1 MSRTGWESGLV
12 VENEDAEVLTWRSDH
27 LAMRK
32 ELELMGAQK
41 EGSPLAEEI
50 DKFVG
55 DHRKS
60 ADGCHAKIV
69 ESRRTLDGITAQVL
83 AMDDNLEHQRNI
95 EVESTKA
102 LRAAVDKRNS
112 AKAEL
117 AKSQQT
123 CQAME
128 DASIGKYADELEELR
143 QIAMPTVQS
152 MISRSEDYG
161 NAAASVAADIKNQI
175 STSDALKAQVAA
187 DLSKGSSSL
196 AQISWGPEQCRR
208 FVSFLSKMNSLS
220 KAKGQLGAPNGG
232 RQPAPREFLELDC
245 GEARFLLQHEFS
257 AAYLELYGLH
267 DAAVVRLRE
276 EQRVCLMRAHHLYD
290 LKVKELDDEI
300 RKATAR
306 ISKARAVINGLTPR
320 LQDASRAAAKMDQH
334 LKRVKAECEVSGEV
348 SEHLL
353 KVRKL
358 IESLEACPGRN
369 AFRLLLPTAA
379 DLENTKLAI

>member
-128 DASIGKYADELEELR
+128 DASIGGD
-143 QIAMPTVQS
+143 
-152 MISRSEDYG
+152 
-161 NAAASVAADIKNQI
+161 
-175 STSDALKAQVAA
+175 
-187 DLSKGSSSL
+187 
-196 AQISWGPEQCRR
+196 
-208 FVSFLSKMNSLS
+208 
-220 KAKGQLGAPNGG
+220 
-232 RQPAPREFLELDC
+232 
-245 GEARFLLQHEFS
+245 
-257 AAYLELYGLH
+257 
-267 DAAVVRLRE
+267 
-276 EQRVCLMRAHHLYD
+276 
-290 LKVKELDDEI
+290 
-300 RKATAR
+300 
-306 ISKARAVINGLTPR
+306 
-320 LQDASRAAAKMDQH
+320 
-334 LKRVKAECEVSGEV
+334 
-348 SEHLL
+348 
-353 KVRKL
+353 
-358 IESLEACPGRN
+358 
-369 AFRLLLPTAA
+369 
-379 DLENTKLAI
+379 